1 MQINSDFEFLIK
13 LVVIGDSGVGK
24 TNFIF
29 QFTEGKFSRAHV
41 TTVGFDYKSKIIRLP
56 NKKVIKLHIWDTA
69 GQERYMAVNKS
80 LFQKVQGIILMY
92 DLTNRDSF
100 DHLQNWLNLIKK
112 NVPNKVIMLVAN
124 KLDLA
129 QENRIVTKEEGED
142 IGKKNDMLFFEGS
155 GATGEN
161 VDEIFTTIADEIYRK
176 LIDDKNEKGDY
187 ENTNIELSKSKI
199 KSKKNKCC

>member
-29 QFTEGKFSRAHV
+29 QFTEGRFSRAHV
-41 TTVGFDYKSKIIRLP
+41 TTIGFDYKSKIIKLP
-56 NKKVIKLHIWDTA
+56 NKKKVIKLQIWDTA
-69 GQERYMAVNKS
+69 GQERYMAVNKN

-100 DHLQNWLNLIKK
+100 EHIQSWLNLVKK
-112 NVPNKVIMLVAN
+112 NVSNKIVMLVAN

-129 QENRIVTKEEGED
+129 EEKRIVTEEEGED

-155 GATGEN
+155 GASGEN
-161 VDEIFTTIADEIYRK
+161 VDKIFTKMAEMVYTK
-176 LIDDKNEKGDY
+176 LIDERSERGDY
-187 ENTNIELSKSKI
+187 ENKNLKLDKNN
-199 KSKKNKCC
+199 SKKKKCC

>member
-29 QFTEGKFSRAHV
+29 QFTEGRFSNVHV
-41 TTVGFDYKSKIIRLP
+41 TTVGFDYKSKIIKLP
-56 NKKVIKLHIWDTA
+56 NRKKVIKLQIWDTA
-69 GQERYMAVNKS
+69 GQERYMAINKN

-92 DLTNRDSF
+92 DLSNRDSF
-100 DHLQNWLNLIKK
+100 EHVQSWINLIKK
-112 NVPNKVIMLVAN
+112 NVSNKVIMLVAN

-129 QENRIVTKEEGED
+129 LEKRIVTEEEGED

-155 GATGEN
+155 GASGEN
-161 VDEIFTTIADEIYRK
+161 VDKIFTKMAEEIYTK
-176 LIDDKNEKGDY
+176 LIDERSEKGEYENKNLKLDKNKSEK
-187 ENTNIELSKSKI
+187 K
-199 KSKKNKCC
+199 KCC

>member
-29 QFTEGKFSRAHV
+29 QFTEGRFSSVHV
-41 TTVGFDYKSKIIRLP
+41 TTVGFDYKSKIIKLP
-56 NKKVIKLHIWDTA
+56 NKKKVIKLQVWDTA
-69 GQERYMAVNKS
+69 GQERYMALNKN

-100 DHLQNWLNLIKK
+100 EHVQSWLNLIKK
-112 NVPNKVIMLVAN
+112 NVSNKTVMLVGN

-129 QENRIVTKEEGED
+129 EEKRIVTEEEGED

-155 GATGEN
+155 GASGEN
-161 VDEIFTTIADEIYRK
+161 VDKIFTKMAEEIYTK
-176 LIDDKNEKGDY
+176 LIDERSEKGEYENKNLKLDKNKSEK
-187 ENTNIELSKSKI
+187 K
-199 KSKKNKCC
+199 KCC